1 MAGAKCAVVQTNG
14 WIGTA
19 DTWKH
24 ARFNMLAH
32 WSQMTVGSGATGIN
46 LRKLA
51 LALYDG
57 TALGAFNG
65 ADVDKAGGI
74 MHCNLLAYPLD
85 GSDCHGTIMR
95 KA

>member
-1 MAGAKCAVVQTNG
+1 M
-14 WIGTA
+14 
-19 DTWKH
+19 WKH

-32 WSQMTVGSGATGIN
+32 WSQMTVGLLGETGIN

-65 ADVDKAGGI
+65 ANV
-74 MHCNLLAYPLD
+74 L
-85 GSDCHGTIMR
+85 
-95 KA
+95 